1 MIKFFLLFVLMIFG
15 IVFLL
20 GGLTVFKVLR
30 RIQDI
35 KQQFNNAGRHGQQ
48 SHRKTNGNN
57 AYGNNAYGNNAYDNS
72 SYNAEGISDSRSHAD
87 RNKKIIPKDEG
98 EYVDFVEEK

>member
-1 MIKFFLLFVLMIFG
+1 MIKFFLLFVLMIFV

-35 KQQFNNAGRHGQQ
+35 KQQFNNAGRQGQQ
-48 SHRKTNGNN
+48 GHRKANGNN
-57 AYGNNAYGNNAYDNS
+57 ANSSYGNNAYGNS
-72 SYNAEGISDSRSHAD
+72 SYNAEGVSDSRSHAD

>member
-1 MIKFFLLFVLMIFG
+1 MIFG

-48 SHRKTNGNN
+48 GHRKTNSNN

>member
-1 MIKFFLLFVLMIFG
+1 MIFV

-30 RIQDI
+30 RLQDI
-35 KQQFNNAGRHGQQ
+35 KQQFNNAGRQGQQ
-48 SHRKTNGNN
+48 GHRKANGNN
-57 AYGNNAYGNNAYDNS
+57 ANSSYGNNAYGNS

>member
-1 MIKFFLLFVLMIFG
+1 MIFG

-48 SHRKTNGNN
+48 RHRKTN
-57 AYGNNAYGNNAYDNS
+57 GNNAYDNS

>member
-1 MIKFFLLFVLMIFG
+1 MIFV

-30 RIQDI
+30 RLQDI
-35 KQQFNNAGRHGQQ
+35 KQQFNNAGRQGQQ
-48 SHRKTNGNN
+48 GHRKANGNN
-57 AYGNNAYGNNAYDNS
+57 ANSSYGNNAYGNS
-72 SYNAEGISDSRSHAD
+72 SYNAEGVSDSRSHAD

>member
-1 MIKFFLLFVLMIFG
+1 MIFG
-15 IVFLL
+15 MVFLL

-35 KQQFNNAGRHGQQ
+35 KQQFNNAGRQGQQ
-48 SHRKTNGNN
+48 GHRKANGNN
-57 AYGNNAYGNNAYDNS
+57 ANSSYGNNAYGNS
-72 SYNAEGISDSRSHAD
+72 SYNAEGVSDSRSHAD

>member
-1 MIKFFLLFVLMIFG
+1 MIFG

-20 GGLTVFKVLR
+20 GGLTVSKVLR

-48 SHRKTNGNN
+48 GHRKTNGNN
-57 AYGNNAYGNNAYDNS
+57 AYGNNAYDNNAYDNS

>member
-35 KQQFNNAGRHGQQ
+35 KQQFNNAGRQGQQ
-48 SHRKTNGNN
+48 RHRKTNGNN

>member
-48 SHRKTNGNN
+48 RHRKTN
-57 AYGNNAYGNNAYDNS
+57 GNNAYDNS

>member
-1 MIKFFLLFVLMIFG
+1 MIFG

-35 KQQFNNAGRHGQQ
+35 KQQFNNDGRQGQQ
-48 SHRKTNGNN
+48 RHRKTN
-57 AYGNNAYGNNAYDNS
+57 GNNAYGNNAYDNS

>member
-35 KQQFNNAGRHGQQ
+35 KQQFNNAGRQGQQ
-48 SHRKTNGNN
+48 RHRKTNGNN

-98 EYVDFVEEK
+98 EYIDFVEEK

>member
-1 MIKFFLLFVLMIFG
+1 MIFG

-35 KQQFNNAGRHGQQ
+35 KQQFNNAGRQGQQ
-48 SHRKTNGNN
+48 GHRKANGNDAN
-57 AYGNNAYGNNAYDNS
+57 SSYGNNAYGNS
-72 SYNAEGISDSRSHAD
+72 SYNAEGVSDSRSHAD

>member
-1 MIKFFLLFVLMIFG
+1 MIFV

-35 KQQFNNAGRHGQQ
+35 KQQFNNAGRQGQQ
-48 SHRKTNGNN
+48 GHIKTNGNN
-57 AYGNNAYGNNAYDNS
+57 AYGNSAYDNS

>member
-1 MIKFFLLFVLMIFG
+1 MLMIFG

-35 KQQFNNAGRHGQQ
+35 KQQFNNAGRQGQQ
-48 SHRKTNGNN
+48 GHRKAN
-57 AYGNNAYGNNAYDNS
+57 GNNAYGNNAYDNS

>member
-1 MIKFFLLFVLMIFG
+1 MIFG

-35 KQQFNNAGRHGQQ
+35 KQQFNNAGRQEQQ
-48 SHRKTNGNN
+48 RHRKTN
-57 AYGNNAYGNNAYDNS
+57 GNNAYGNNAYDNS

>member
-1 MIKFFLLFVLMIFG
+1 MIFV

-48 SHRKTNGNN
+48 GHRKTN
-57 AYGNNAYGNNAYDNS
+57 GNNAYDNS

>member
-1 MIKFFLLFVLMIFG
+1 MLMIFG

-35 KQQFNNAGRHGQQ
+35 KQQFNNAGRQGQQ
-48 SHRKTNGNN
+48 GHRKANGNN
-57 AYGNNAYGNNAYDNS
+57 ANSSYGNNAYGNS
-72 SYNAEGISDSRSHAD
+72 SYNAEGVSDSRSHAD

-98 EYVDFVEEK
+98 EYVDYVDEDDNKDQ

>member
-1 MIKFFLLFVLMIFG
+1 MLMIFG

-35 KQQFNNAGRHGQQ
+35 KQQFNNAGRQGQQ
-48 SHRKTNGNN
+48 GHRKANGNN
-57 AYGNNAYGNNAYDNS
+57 ANSSYGNNAYGNS
-72 SYNAEGISDSRSHAD
+72 SYNAEGVSDSRSHAD

>member
-1 MIKFFLLFVLMIFG
+1 MIFV

-30 RIQDI
+30 RLQDI
-35 KQQFNNAGRHGQQ
+35 KQQFNNAGRQGQQ
-48 SHRKTNGNN
+48 RHRKANGNN
-57 AYGNNAYGNNAYDNS
+57 ANSSYDNNAYGNS
-72 SYNAEGISDSRSHAD
+72 SYNAEGVSDSRSHAD

-98 EYVDFVEEK
+98 EYVDFIEEK

>member
-35 KQQFNNAGRHGQQ
+35 KQQFNNAGRQGQQ
-48 SHRKTNGNN
+48 RHRKTNGNN
-57 AYGNNAYGNNAYDNS
+57 AYGNNAYGNS

>member
-20 GGLTVFKVLR
+20 GGLTVFKVLK

-48 SHRKTNGNN
+48 GHRKTNGNN
-57 AYGNNAYGNNAYDNS
+57 AYGNNAYGKNAYDNS

>member
-1 MIKFFLLFVLMIFG
+1 MIFV

-30 RIQDI
+30 RLQDI
-35 KQQFNNAGRHGQQ
+35 KQQFNNAGRQGQQ
-48 SHRKTNGNN
+48 GHRKANGNN
-57 AYGNNAYGNNAYDNS
+57 ANNSYGNNAYGNS

>member
-1 MIKFFLLFVLMIFG
+1 MIKIFLLFVLMIFG

-20 GGLTVFKVLR
+20 GGFTVFKVLR

-35 KQQFNNAGRHGQQ
+35 KQQFNNAGRQGQQ
-48 SHRKTNGNN
+48 GHRKTNGNN
-57 AYGNNAYGNNAYDNS
+57 AYGNNTYGNNTYDNS
-72 SYNAEGISDSRSHAD
+72 SYNAEGVSDSRSHAD

>member
-1 MIKFFLLFVLMIFG
+1 MLMIFG

-35 KQQFNNAGRHGQQ
+35 KQQFNNAGKQGQQ
-48 SHRKTNGNN
+48 GHRKANGNN
-57 AYGNNAYGNNAYDNS
+57 ANSSYGNNAYGNS
-72 SYNAEGISDSRSHAD
+72 SYNAEGVSDSRSHAD

>member
-35 KQQFNNAGRHGQQ
+35 KQQFNNAGRQGQQ
-48 SHRKTNGNN
+48 RHRKTN
-57 AYGNNAYGNNAYDNS
+57 GNNAYGNNAYDNS

>member
-35 KQQFNNAGRHGQQ
+35 KQQFNNAGRQGQQ
-48 SHRKTNGNN
+48 RHRKTNGNN
-57 AYGNNAYGNNAYDNS
+57 AYGNSAYDNS

>member
-1 MIKFFLLFVLMIFG
+1 MIFG

-30 RIQDI
+30 RLQDI
-35 KQQFNNAGRHGQQ
+35 KQQFNNAGRQGQQ
-48 SHRKTNGNN
+48 GHRKANGNN
-57 AYGNNAYGNNAYDNS
+57 ANSSYGNNAYGNS
-72 SYNAEGISDSRSHAD
+72 SYNAEGVSDSRSHAD

-98 EYVDFVEEK
+98 EYVDFIEEK

>member
-1 MIKFFLLFVLMIFG
+1 MIFG

-35 KQQFNNAGRHGQQ
+35 KQQFNNAGRQGQQ
-48 SHRKTNGNN
+48 GHRKANGNN
-57 AYGNNAYGNNAYDNS
+57 ANSSYGNNAYGNS
-72 SYNAEGISDSRSHAD
+72 SYNTEGVSDSRSHAD

>member
-48 SHRKTNGNN
+48 GHRKTNGNN
-57 AYGNNAYGNNAYDNS
+57 AYGNNTYDNNAYDNS
-72 SYNAEGISDSRSHAD
+72 SYNAEGISDSWSHAD

>member
-1 MIKFFLLFVLMIFG
+1 MIFV

-35 KQQFNNAGRHGQQ
+35 KQQFNNAGRQGQQ
-48 SHRKTNGNN
+48 GHRKANGNN
-57 AYGNNAYGNNAYDNS
+57 ANSSYGNNAYNNS
-72 SYNAEGISDSRSHAD
+72 SYNAEGVSDSRSHAD

-98 EYVDFVEEK
+98 EYVDFIEEK

>member
-1 MIKFFLLFVLMIFG
+1 MIFG

-35 KQQFNNAGRHGQQ
+35 KQQFNNAGRQGQQ
-48 SHRKTNGNN
+48 RHRKT
-57 AYGNNAYGNNAYDNS
+57 YGNNAYGNNAYDNS

>member
-1 MIKFFLLFVLMIFG
+1 MIFV

-30 RIQDI
+30 RLQDI
-35 KQQFNNAGRHGQQ
+35 KQQFNNAGRQGQQ
-48 SHRKTNGNN
+48 GHRKANGNN
-57 AYGNNAYGNNAYDNS
+57 ANSSYGNNAYDNS
-72 SYNAEGISDSRSHAD
+72 SYNAEGVSDSRSHAD

>member
-30 RIQDI
+30 RLQDI
-35 KQQFNNAGRHGQQ
+35 KQQFNNAGRQGQQ
-48 SHRKTNGNN
+48 GHRKANGNN
-57 AYGNNAYGNNAYDNS
+57 ANSSYGNNAYGNS
-72 SYNAEGISDSRSHAD
+72 SYNAEGVSDSRSHAD

>member
-1 MIKFFLLFVLMIFG
+1 MIFV

-30 RIQDI
+30 RLQDI
-35 KQQFNNAGRHGQQ
+35 KQQFNNAGRQRQQ
-48 SHRKTNGNN
+48 GHRKANGNN
-57 AYGNNAYGNNAYDNS
+57 ANSSYGNNAYGNS
-72 SYNAEGISDSRSHAD
+72 SYNAEGVSDSRSHAD

>member
-1 MIKFFLLFVLMIFG
+1 MIFG

-35 KQQFNNAGRHGQQ
+35 KQQFNNAGRQGQQ
-48 SHRKTNGNN
+48 GHRKANGNN
-57 AYGNNAYGNNAYDNS
+57 ANSSYGNNTYGNS

>member
-1 MIKFFLLFVLMIFG
+1 MIFG

-35 KQQFNNAGRHGQQ
+35 KQQFNNAGRQGQQ
-48 SHRKTNGNN
+48 GHRKANGNN
-57 AYGNNAYGNNAYDNS
+57 ANSSYGNNAYGNR
-72 SYNAEGISDSRSHAD
+72 SYNAEGVSDSRSHAD

>member
-1 MIKFFLLFVLMIFG
+1 MIFG

-35 KQQFNNAGRHGQQ
+35 KQQFNNAGRHGKQG
-48 SHRKTNGNN
+48 HRKTN
-57 AYGNNAYGNNAYDNS
+57 GNNAYDNS

>member
-35 KQQFNNAGRHGQQ
+35 KQQFNNAGRQGQQ
-48 SHRKTNGNN
+48 RHRKTNGNN
-57 AYGNNAYGNNAYDNS
+57 AYGNNAYNNS

>member
-1 MIKFFLLFVLMIFG
+1 MIFG

-48 SHRKTNGNN
+48 GHRKTNGNN
-57 AYGNNAYGNNAYDNS
+57 AYGNNAYDNNAYDNS
-72 SYNAEGISDSRSHAD
+72 SCNAEGVSDSRSHAD